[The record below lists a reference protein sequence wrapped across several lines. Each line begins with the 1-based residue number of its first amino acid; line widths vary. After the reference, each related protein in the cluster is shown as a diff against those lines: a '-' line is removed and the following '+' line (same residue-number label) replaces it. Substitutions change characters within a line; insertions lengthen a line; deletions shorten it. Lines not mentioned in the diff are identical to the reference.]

1 MLGCPITTYALAC
14 EHADAHA
21 VIVPLCSLTKGAL
34 RRKYTLNLK
43 MFFLLIRESTILCS
57 QYLVSVTL
65 NYDIRAF
72 NVCRLEEREL
82 LSACL
87 ASCVLLFY
95 LHLLFINAT
104 ISSFTSNILSSFS
117 ISLID
122 IHLYLFP
129 LRTKIPSSIFGETTS
144 NDTPY
149 NL

>member
-1 MLGCPITTYALAC
+1 MLASKFCVVVNKCPMFNREQMPNIQLEFAFSRLLRSLRCYNSRFMLCSPMFVRKLAC

-43 MFFLLIRESTILCS
+43 MFFLLIRESTIICS

-87 ASCVLLFY
+87 ASCVL
-95 LHLLFINAT
+95 
-104 ISSFTSNILSSFS
+104 SNI
-117 ISLID
+117 
-122 IHLYLFP
+122 
-129 LRTKIPSSIFGETTS
+129 
-144 NDTPY
+144 
-149 NL
+149 